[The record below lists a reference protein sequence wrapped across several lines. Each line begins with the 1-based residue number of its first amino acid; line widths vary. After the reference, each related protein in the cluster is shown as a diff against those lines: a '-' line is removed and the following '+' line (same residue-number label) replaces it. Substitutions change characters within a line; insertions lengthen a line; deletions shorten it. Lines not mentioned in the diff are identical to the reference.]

1 MYAVIQASG
10 RQYRVVEGDVIVL
23 NRQAGKAGDAIEFSK
38 VVLVEN
44 DGNIRVGESVKTA
57 KVTGKILSQAALKKV
72 RTYRFRKHK
81 NTQKTVGHRP
91 QVTRVA
97 IEKIQA

>member
-10 RQYRVVEGDVIVL
+10 RQYRVSEGDVIVL
-23 NRQAGKAGDAIEFSK
+23 QRQSGKAGDTIEFPK

-44 DGNIRVGESVKTA
+44 DGNVRVGESVKTA
-57 KVTGKILSQAALKKV
+57 KVTGRILSQGTGKKL

-91 QVTRVA
+91 KVTKVS